1 MGKSL
6 EEQRSTI
13 RINNKSGEEESR
25 KNGDEWWG
33 EMKKVDE
40 EQIKTV
46 KVKEGLRSSKR
57 SGNELQ

>member
-1 MGKSL
+1 METMEKVRMGKSL

-40 EQIKTV
+40 E
-46 KVKEGLRSSKR
+46 
-57 SGNELQ
+57 

>member
-6 EEQRSTI
+6 EEKRSTI